1 MPQSGFKSGVS
12 ALLQRK
18 PGSLSFASVRI
29 NQMFNIKFA
38 LSQQTKKKKKKDS
51 DLCEILTVLKKSYQ
65 SYGIITECQ
74 QELML
79 FLMQFM

>member
-18 PGSLSFASVRI
+18 AGSLSFTSVRI

-38 LSQQTKKKKKKDS
+38 LSQQTEKKKKTAIHVKS
-51 DLCEILTVLKKSYQ
+51 WQFLK
-65 SYGIITECQ
+65 I
-74 QELML
+74 
-79 FLMQFM
+79 